1 MLTRLLV
8 VLALAFS
15 GLLTGCSS
23 PPATADADTRLTAVA
38 GLFPVLKMGMS
49 TEVIR
54 QKLGAPAAIN
64 PMASPTGKAEVWVYY
79 FDKNVGMAQV
89 ATSTIDVP
97 TFGLGPG
104 GPRTTTAPEEVY
116 SLAEKHATV
125 TLSLLIFN
133 DRLAAQKAGV
143 VTHLKYQ

>member
-1 MLTRLLV
+1 MPTRFLVLLV
-8 VLALAFS
+8 LIFSCLLA
-15 GLLTGCSS
+15 GCGS
-23 PPATADADTRLTAVA
+23 PPATAGTDPRLTAVA
-38 GLFPVLKMGMS
+38 GLFPVLKLGMS

-79 FDKNVGMAQV
+79 FEKNVGMAQV

-97 TFGLGPG
+97 TFGLGASGPG
-104 GPRTTTAPEEVY
+104 MTTAPEEVY
-116 SLAEKHATV
+116 SLAEKQALV
-125 TLSLLIFN
+125 TLSLLIYN